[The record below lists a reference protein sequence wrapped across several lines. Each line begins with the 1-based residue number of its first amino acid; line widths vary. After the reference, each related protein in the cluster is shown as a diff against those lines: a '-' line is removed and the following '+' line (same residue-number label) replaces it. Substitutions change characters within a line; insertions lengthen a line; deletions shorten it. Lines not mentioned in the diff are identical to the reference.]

1 MIARRA
7 AAALIASAD
16 FMLWNT
22 LEKGQ
27 VNHFLFLPRQSG
39 KGFCKQAIIKYDCIA
54 AEGHRVVNHF
64 LFLPRQSGKGFCKQ
78 AIIKYDCIAA
88 EGHRVFFVLLWCFE
102 ILVLGSKWIVLFF
115 CKVFEGYFMLLLS
128 SCCPCCRNRRMMN
141 DDLAESVKCV
151 FNMLF
156 VFFCAIQNNPPFLS
170 RKIAVAPII

>member
-1 MIARRA
+1 MRRFPHFRLKLPQGFADMIARRA

-16 FMLWNT
+16 FMLWDT

-54 AEGHRVVNHF
+54 AEGHR
-64 LFLPRQSGKGFCKQ
+64 L
-78 AIIKYDCIAA
+78 
-88 EGHRVFFVLLWCFE
+88 FFVLLWCFE
-102 ILVLGSKWIVLFF
+102 ILVLSSKWIVLFF